1 MPSPQTSKQTLPE
14 LLREKPMLQEEQAM
28 ELFVKLQAAHSAT
41 EEQSISQISEE
52 EFQEERLWQDVQEV
66 LSAQSRQF

>member
-1 MPSPQTSKQTLPE
+1 
-14 LLREKPMLQEEQAM
+14 M
-28 ELFVKLQAAHSAT
+28 ELFVKLQAAHSTT

>member
-1 MPSPQTSKQTLPE
+1 
-14 LLREKPMLQEEQAM
+14 MLQEEQAM